1 MDIKQ
6 LKDNTGVQ
14 THINILQ
21 GIISRMAT
29 NSSNCKTWA
38 ITIIAAIIVLL
49 IDKSKT
55 NIFYIAYV
63 PLAMFF
69 LLDCFYLGL
78 ERHFRNRYNNF
89 INTLEKDNFNYI
101 DIFKIQGPNKILS
114 KISLTLKASI
124 SFSILPF
131 YGIIAILI
139 YVVQKLS

>member
-1 MDIKQ
+1 MEVKL
-6 LKDNTGVQ
+6 LKENTGIQ

-63 PLAMFF
+63 PLSMFF

-78 ERHFRNRYNNF
+78 ERHFRKLYNEF
-89 INTLEKDNFNYI
+89 IGTLENDDFNYI
-101 DIFKIQGPNKILS
+101 DVYKIQGPNNLLS
-114 KISLTLKASI
+114 KIALTLKASI
-124 SFSILPF
+124 SFSIFPF

-139 YVVQKLS
+139 YIVQKIS